1 MTGRLP
7 SAPKDYTRVNVQLLN
22 EELQLGLNKRAQL
35 LQMANVYKQAGMGE
49 EYIKAKLALEDQTVR
64 VVNISQQKAINLFEN
79 NNDPRM
85 LQAMWSKQSGRN
97 ITIVPRSDGNWNIMD
112 GNKTIHENKTTG
124 EIASPARMSASNEYA
139 KGVRSARVAQDVAA
153 DKARRDLLTQLY
165 VEKVKGMSKLQL
177 EDAKITVKEV
187 DGVFLIQKGGQVIK
201 VNPDG
206 VITTPDGEKIS
217 GMTSDSINIP
227 LGGSG
232 SFSGLVDLSQ
242 YQNAVGS

>member
-7 SAPKDYTRVNVQLLN
+7 SAPKDYTKVNVQLLN

-49 EYIKAKLALEDQTVR
+49 EYINAKLALEDQTVR

-112 GNKTIHENKTTG
+112 GDKMIHENKTTG

-153 DKARRDLLTQLY
+153 DTSRRDLKTKLL
-165 VEKVKGMSKLQL
+165 VKEL
-177 EDAKITVKEV
+177 ESASALALENAKWSVTEV
-187 DGVFLIQKGGQVIK
+187 DGVMIYQRGGQIIK

-206 VITTPDGEKIS
+206 VITTPDGRKIS
-217 GMTSDSINIP
+217 GITSDSISVQ
-227 LGGSG
+227 LGQPGSMT
-232 SFSGLVDLSQ
+232 SIIDP
-242 YQNAVGS
+242 YKNAVGS